1 MLQAN
6 VQAQGVRNSLTA
18 FDRDR
23 RPRHP
28 GEILVFEGTDGLD
41 VYNPS
46 IPFESVGRTVIA
58 GRVESRDSEKS
69 KTMFFEPRGTVW
81 APVAGAPSLPLQDP
95 FVSFFRDGLVL
106 GGVNVTWDGD
116 RLVEYHTDFY
126 KGKDIFHLELFLS
139 GPTFMKDVRLLEL
152 PDGRVAVFS
161 RPQGQPMLDRY
172 GCIAKI
178 GFAIAPSLDSV
189 TADFIEGAPLLEGHF
204 LPDEW
209 GGSNQPYNLKNG
221 LVGVIGHES
230 WGETVDG
237 VFYIHYYSMAF
248 AIDPET
254 RSMTPSKVIG
264 TRDCFPA
271 GPQKDK
277 RSQDVVFTSGI
288 LRRKDGKALLYCGL
302 SDCQVGCLEIDDPFL
317 AYETL

>member
-1 MLQAN
+1 MLQEHI
-6 VQAQGVRNSLTA
+6 QAQGVRKSFAA
-18 FDRDR
+18 FDQAH
-23 RPRHP
+23 RPRRP

-46 IPFESVGRTVIA
+46 IPFESAGRTVIA

-69 KTMFFEPRGTVW
+69 RTVFFEPRGSVW
-81 APVAGAPSLPLQDP
+81 TPVVGAPVLPLQDP
-95 FVSFFRDGLVL
+95 FVSFFHDGLVV

-126 KGKDIFHLELFLS
+126 KGKDIFHLALFLS

-161 RPQGQPMLDRY
+161 RPQGQPMLDKY

-178 GFAIAPSLDSV
+178 GFAVAPSLEAV
-189 TADFIEGAPLLEGHF
+189 TAGFIEDAPLLEGHF

-209 GGSNQPYNLKNG
+209 GGSNQLYNLKNG

-230 WGETVDG
+230 WGETLDG

-248 AIDPET
+248 AIDPAT
-254 RSMTPSKVIG
+254 RRMTPSKVIG

-271 GPQKDK
+271 GPQKDR

-288 LRRKDGKALLYCGL
+288 LRQEDGKAQLYCGL
-302 SDCQVGCLEIDDPFL
+302 SDCQVGKLEIPDPFL
-317 AYETL
+317 EFEGL